1 MKQSIGEF
9 EEIVLLIVAS
19 QSGEAYGLSITNVI
33 ETTLNRSVTMSS
45 VHTSLYR
52 LEEKGYVKSEM
63 GGATNERGGR
73 RKRFYSIT
81 NSGKVV
87 LLEAKLARAK
97 LWDLIPEMIFN
108 K

>member
-1 MKQSIGEF
+1 
-9 EEIVLLIVAS
+9 
-19 QSGEAYGLSITNVI
+19 VI
-33 ETTLNRSVTMSS
+33 ENTLKRSVTMSS

-52 LEEKGYVKSEM
+52 LEEIGFVKSTI

-81 NSGKVV
+81 DTGKSV
-87 LLEAKLARAK
+87 LLEAKLSRTK
-97 LWDLIPEMIFN
+97 LWSLIPEVIFN